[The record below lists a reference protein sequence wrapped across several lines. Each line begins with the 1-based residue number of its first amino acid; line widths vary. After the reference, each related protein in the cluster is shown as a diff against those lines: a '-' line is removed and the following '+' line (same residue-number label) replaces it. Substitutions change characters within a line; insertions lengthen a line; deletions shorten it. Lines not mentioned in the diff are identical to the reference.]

1 MSDLIRNVENFVNW
15 LMPNRKGKMFLKTT
29 HTLYNIY
36 RAARPGRAPSAT
48 GAAAASPGT
57 IRLVAKYG
65 RDLCQVTWIDLL
77 RWQIT
82 TCSGKKR

>member
-1 MSDLIRNVENFVNW
+1 MKFCQLAHAQQERRDVFESDTHC
-15 LMPNRKGKMFLKTT
+15 TT
-29 HTLYNIY
+29 FTG
-36 RAARPGRAPSAT
+36 RSGRAPSAT
-48 GAAAASPGT
+48 GVAAASPGT